1 MRKIKKLS
9 VVIVALAICILF
21 TGTVWAVGTSENV
34 FSAKLATPV
43 LHVSDAPQTVSV
55 TIEAP
60 AAIAVYGTQ
69 GTVFANGLDYEIS
82 HFAPLDE
89 ADVNDANGTFVWWNN
104 DAEPQPVDKTLLTI
118 TVTIPAGTTGT
129 YKIGLLDL
137 MCVTGVD
144 FTEGTV
150 TEVTQ
155 TNILTELSV
164 ISHTHSTYDKN
175 NDYHWSV
182 CACGEK
188 IGEDVPHDFTTG
200 DCVCGQPKP
209 VTNVTVTYKG
219 AALASAYS
227 VNGQTV
233 TVTHT
238 AACKLGYWD
247 AASGKYVA
255 LPATNVTGNTY
266 FFSVPDGVSEVL
278 LVVKGDVTGDGV
290 LKNGDKNRLNAF
302 LLEKTTLTAE
312 AAFAAD
318 VTSDGNL
325 KNGDKNRLNA
335 FLLDKTTLAW

>member
-43 LHVSDAPQTVSV
+43 LHVSNAPQTVSV

-69 GTVFANGLDYEIS
+69 GTVFANGLEYEIS

-104 DAEPQPVDKTLLTI
+104 EAKPQTVDKTLLTI

-137 MCVTGVD
+137 MYVTGVD

-188 IGEDVPHDFTTG
+188 IGEDVPHDFTAG
-200 DCVCGQPKP
+200 DCVCGAKKP

-278 LVVKGDVTGDGV
+278 LVVKGDVTGDGRINV
-290 LKNGDKNRLNAF
+290 QDKTQVNAAA
-302 LLEKTTLTAE
+302 LRQLTLSDIAT
-312 AAFAAD
+312 FAGD
-318 VTSDGNL
+318 VTGEGRINVQ
-325 KNGDKNRLNA
+325 
-335 FLLDKTTLAW
+335 DKTQVNAVALRQLTFAW